1 MVGQA
6 NGEATMSTLLMA
18 AVLAAVG
25 ADKADATAPHVEGKW
40 LIVYAEE
47 NSKRINSWEQ
57 HVATIKDNTL
67 TYERDGKDV
76 AIQLKFGPNQTLKA
90 SVAKDEKSGGEGVY
104 IAGQDYLSLSLTSGS
119 LSGEKEGGEKPAA
132 TTGEGKSSGSF
143 ILILRRQR

>member
-1 MVGQA
+1 
-6 NGEATMSTLLMA
+6 MSTLLMA

-25 ADKADATAPHVEGKW
+25 ADKADAAAPHVEGKW

-76 AIQLKFGPNQTLKA
+76 ASQL
-90 SVAKDEKSGGEGVY
+90 
-104 IAGQDYLSLSLTSGS
+104 
-119 LSGEKEGGEKPAA
+119 
-132 TTGEGKSSGSF
+132 
-143 ILILRRQR
+143 